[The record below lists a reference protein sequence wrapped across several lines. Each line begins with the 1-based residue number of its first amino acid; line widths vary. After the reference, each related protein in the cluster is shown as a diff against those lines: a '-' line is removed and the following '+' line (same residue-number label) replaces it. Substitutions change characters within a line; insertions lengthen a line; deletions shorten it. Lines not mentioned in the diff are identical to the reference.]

1 MPRIF
6 ITRIWPGSAIERLNG
21 YEVDV
26 WPEFEAPPRDV
37 LLQRARGVD
46 ALITTLDDRIDA
58 ELLDA
63 AGPSLKIVAQSAVGY
78 NNIDLD
84 AARQR
89 GVWVTNTPGVLDE
102 ATADIAF
109 ALFMAAARRIAE
121 GMDYVRAGKWTA
133 WHPSLLLGA
142 DLHGATMGIVGL
154 GRIGAAF
161 ARRCTGFDMKILYT
175 GRKPRPLADAQG
187 YEFRPLDDLLAE
199 SDFVSLHVPLT
210 PETNNLMN
218 RDRLRRMKQGAIL
231 INTAR
236 GQVVDTEALIEVLRD
251 GHLAGAGL
259 DVTDPEPLPAD
270 HPLLQLPNV
279 VVTPHIGSASYR
291 TRTTMIELAVGD
303 TLAVLEGRQP
313 VHPVVSVE

>member
-175 GRKPRPLADAQG
+175 GRKPRP
-187 YEFRPLDDLLAE
+187 
-199 SDFVSLHVPLT
+199 
-210 PETNNLMN
+210 
-218 RDRLRRMKQGAIL
+218 RRMHRGMNSGLWTICSQRAI
-231 INTAR
+231 
-236 GQVVDTEALIEVLRD
+236 
-251 GHLAGAGL
+251 
-259 DVTDPEPLPAD
+259 
-270 HPLLQLPNV
+270 
-279 VVTPHIGSASYR
+279 SYR
-291 TRTTMIELAVGD
+291 STCR
-303 TLAVLEGRQP
+303 
-313 VHPVVSVE
+313 